1 MVCIDTSAAPMTTST
16 TKPSAKQ
23 RGGARTGTGPKP
35 ADGAKDVKRVN
46 ITIDPK
52 SDQIAH
58 EIGEGDRSLG
68 IRRAL
73 AIAKDHQD
81 KGAGT
86 QKTVR
91 TPVRGTQSLRTAN
104 QSDQNPKGKR

>member
-1 MVCIDTSAAPMTTST
+1 MTTST
-16 TKPSAKQ
+16 TKPPAKQ
-23 RGGARTGTGPKP
+23 RGGARAGTGPKP

-52 SDQIAH
+52 SDQIAQD
-58 EIGEGDRSLG
+58 IGDGDRSLG

-81 KGAGT
+81 KSAGS
-86 QKTVR
+86 QNPVR
-91 TPVRGTQSLRTAN
+91 TQVRGSQSLRTAN
-104 QSDQNPKGKR
+104 QMDQELKGKP

>member
-1 MVCIDTSAAPMTTST
+1 MVCISTTIHKMTTST
-16 TKPSAKQ
+16 TKPPAKQ
-23 RGGARTGTGPKP
+23 RGGARAGTGPKP

-73 AIAKDHQD
+73 AIANESTGKA
-81 KGAGT
+81 AGT
-86 QKTVR
+86 QKAVR

>member
-1 MVCIDTSAAPMTTST
+1 MVCIDTSTQPMTTST
-16 TKPSAKQ
+16 TKHPAKQ
-23 RGGARTGTGPKP
+23 RGGARAGAGPKP

-73 AIAKDHQD
+73 AIAKDQQD
-81 KGAGT
+81 KGAGS
-86 QKTVR
+86 QKPVR
-91 TPVRGTQSLRTAN
+91 TQVRGSQSLRTAN
-104 QSDQNPKGKR
+104 QSGHEAKD

>member
-1 MVCIDTSAAPMTTST
+1 MVCIDTSTHPMTTST
-16 TKPSAKQ
+16 TKPPAKQ

-73 AIAKDHQD
+73 ATAKDHQD
-81 KGAGT
+81 KSAGS

-91 TPVRGTQSLRTAN
+91 TQVRGTQSLRTAN
-104 QSDQNPKGKR
+104 QSGQESKGKL